1 MLQRLF
7 QIIILR
13 HNSSNDCL
21 YFTTFARVVERIL
34 IMFIIYYLS
43 FTLSRIFWFTVD
55 VQGKTD
61 QNARN

>member
-13 HNSSNDCL
+13 HNSS
-21 YFTTFARVVERIL
+21 FARVVERIL
-34 IMFIIYYLS
+34 IIFITNIICH
-43 FTLSRIFWFTVD
+43 SRFLELFWLTVD
-55 VQGKTD
+55 VQWKTD